1 MKPKQVIETLTQE
14 RNYWK
19 RKYEMHKNNPSPI
32 IREPYKRKVESLDH
46 AINCVG
52 AIEQIKWERDIA
64 IQQLNELGYQFG
76 EKIWKEFDL
85 DNEELQDHHF
95 YLVAHKDY
103 GTPMKAK
110 WHQDC
115 PPTFQVYIGGGKC
128 DEYIDE
134 LSNYHAEENKKITHW
149 CKLPNLPKG
158 SDEE

>member
-1 MKPKQVIETLTQE
+1 MKPKQVIEQLQSIKHE
-14 RNYWK
+14 IEDMLK
-19 RKYEMHKNNPSPI
+19 KFP
-32 IREPYKRKVESLDH
+32 KVFDDVFSEKDIQALDH

-76 EKIWKEFDL
+76 EKIWREFNL

-115 PPTFQVYIGGGKC
+115 PPTFQVYIGDGKC

-158 SDEE
+158 SDKE

>member
-1 MKPKQVIETLTQE
+1 METKQVIEILKNLTCVVPKDKADETKQA
-14 RNYWK
+14 
-19 RKYEMHKNNPSPI
+19 
-32 IREPYKRKVESLDH
+32 LDH

-52 AIEQIKWERDIA
+52 AIDQIKWERDIA
-64 IQQLNELGYQFG
+64 ISQLNELGYDLG

-85 DNEELQDHHF
+85 DNEELQDHYF

-158 SDEE
+158 SDE